1 MDFAHLSR
9 LLWRERDLLDTLLL
23 LFNSH
28 HEPLPFRLP
37 KARDGQAWDLLF
49 DTSHEDESKAHD
61 TTLAAYALQ
70 PRSMVD
76 FRTVTVTRR
85 GAAAKSGTVAP
96 VTR

>member
-1 MDFAHLSR
+1 MIPGTD
-9 LLWRERDLLDTLLL
+9 ERGRPMKGDTLLL

-37 KARDGQAWDLLF
+37 KPREGQAWDLLF
-49 DTSHEDESKAHD
+49 DTSHEDEPKVPETAVSP
-61 TTLAAYALQ
+61 YALQ
-70 PRSMVD
+70 PRSMVV
-76 FRTVTVTRR
+76 FRTVTRR